1 MKHNVEKETLTVYF
15 EGEVNSL
22 NASAVEAELN
32 KIFEANTFKAVRLD
46 FADLVYISS
55 AGLRI
60 IIKTKQQ
67 YDDTALVN
75 VPDVAYDVFQMV
87 GFPKMMTIER
97 KAN

>member
-22 NASAVEAELN
+22 NAAAVEAELN

-67 YDDTALVN
+67 YNDTALVN
-75 VPDVAYDVFQMV
+75 VPEAAYDVFQMV